1 MAKGNTK
8 SKEQKPIEQ
17 TLWDA
22 ANKLRGKVE
31 PAEYKHVVL
40 SMIFLKYANDRF
52 SEHREQMIAN
62 GQEAFLEMMPFYQKD
77 NVFYIPECAR
87 WDFIMKNAKQPD
99 IAIKID
105 TALHEIEMKNPSL
118 EGALP
123 DNYYSRLHMD
133 PSGLSSLLDLIN
145 GIDLQV
151 GGDKDVFGKVYE
163 YCLRQFALKEGKGKG
178 EFYTP
183 RTVVA
188 LLCELIEPYSGIV
201 YDGACGSGGMFVQ
214 SMRFVDEHKGNRLE
228 VSIYG
233 QELTDTTRRLAK
245 MNLAIRGISANLGA
259 EAANTFLNDQH
270 KDLKADFSLENPPF
284 NQKDWREP
292 NQLTDDPRWNGYP
305 TPPTSN
311 ANYGWLL
318 NTLSKLSQNGVG
330 VVLLANGALSA
341 DGEEYEIRKQMI
353 ENDVVESIIVLPRNM
368 FYTTNISVTIWVLNK
383 NKKSRI
389 ENRPDGTVS
398 YRDRSNE
405 VLFMD
410 LRQMGHPYEKR
421 YIEFNEEDRATIVEC
436 FKSWRFEKHNNSYKD
451 IPFFCR
457 SVSKD
462 IIAQKDYNLSPSKY
476 IELVHL
482 HQKDGFEYKRLGDY
496 ISEIDNRNSKSE
508 VTNLLGVSIE
518 KRFMPSVANIIGTD
532 LTTYKIIS
540 KNQFAC
546 SLMQVSRDG
555 GVALALYKQREPSI
569 MSPAYYLFEVTNKE
583 IFPEYLELVLM
594 GQEFDRD
601 ASFYAIGGVRGTLTW
616 QEFCDIEIPVPDKP
630 VQQELILNKRIFS
643 LKNELSDL
651 LESTELSKNEL
662 KSKLSSVIDSI

>member
-1 MAKGNTK
+1 MPKGKAKTK
-8 SKEQKPIEQ
+8 ESKPIEQ

-52 SEHREQMIAN
+52 NEHRKQMIAD
-62 GQEAFLEMMPFYQKD
+62 GQQAFLEMMPFYTKD

-87 WDFIMKNAKQPD
+87 WSFIMENAKQPD

-105 TALHEIEMKNPSL
+105 TALHEIEMKNPTLS
-118 EGALP
+118 GALP

-145 GIDLQV
+145 GIELQV
-151 GGDKDVFGKVYE
+151 GGDKDIFGKVYE

-188 LLCELIEPYSGIV
+188 LLCELIEPYHGIV
-201 YDGACGSGGMFVQ
+201 YDGACGSGGMFIQ
-214 SMRFVDEHKGNRLE
+214 SMRFVDEHRGNRLN

-292 NQLTDDPRWNGYP
+292 NQLNDDPRWSGYP

-318 NTLSKLSQNGVG
+318 NTLSKLNQNGVG

-341 DGEEYEIRKQMI
+341 GGEEYRIRKALI
-353 ENDVVESIIVLPRNM
+353 ENDVVEAIVILPRSM
-368 FYTTNISVTIWVLNK
+368 FYTTDISVTAWILNR
-383 NKKSRI
+383 NKHTRT
-389 ENRPDGTVS
+389 ENRPSGEVR
-398 YRDRSNE
+398 YRERSDE
-405 VLFMD
+405 ILFMD
-410 LRQMGHPYEKR
+410 LRQMGHPYEKK
-421 YIEFNEEDRATIVEC
+421 YIEFTQEDRDVIVDR
-436 FKSWRFEKHNNSYKD
+436 FKSWRFDGYQTPYEN
-451 IPFFCR
+451 IPEFCY
-457 SVSKD
+457 SATKAEV
-462 IIAQKDYNLSPSKY
+462 IGKDYSLVPSRY
-476 IELVHL
+476 IEFVQAGEDEDYDAKMKQLQSELQTLLIQEQQSRADLMEVM
-482 HQKDGFEYKRLGDY
+482 KGLGY
-496 ISEIDNRNSKSE
+496 EID
-508 VTNLLGVSIE
+508 I
-518 KRFMPSVANIIGTD
+518 
-532 LTTYKIIS
+532 
-540 KNQFAC
+540 
-546 SLMQVSRDG
+546 
-555 GVALALYKQREPSI
+555 
-569 MSPAYYLFEVTNKE
+569 
-583 IFPEYLELVLM
+583 
-594 GQEFDRD
+594 
-601 ASFYAIGGVRGTLTW
+601 
-616 QEFCDIEIPVPDKP
+616 
-630 VQQELILNKRIFS
+630 
-643 LKNELSDL
+643 
-651 LESTELSKNEL
+651 
-662 KSKLSSVIDSI
+662 

>member
-1 MAKGNTK
+1 MATKGNK
-8 SKEQKPIEQ
+8 NKEQKPIEQ

-62 GQEAFLEMMPFYQKD
+62 GQKAFLEMMPFYQKD

-105 TALHEIEMKNPSL
+105 TALHEIEMKNPAL

-133 PSGLSSLLDLIN
+133 TSGLSSLLDLIN

-214 SMRFVDEHKGNRLE
+214 SMRFVDEHKGNRVA

-292 NQLTDDPRWNGYP
+292 NQLVDDPRWNGYP

-341 DGEEYEIRKQMI
+341 GGDEYEIRKRMI
-353 ENDVVESIIVLPRNM
+353 ENDVVESIIVLPNRM
-368 FYTTNISVTIWVLNK
+368 FYTTDISVTIWVLNK
-383 NKKSRI
+383 NKKSHT
-389 ENRPDGTVS
+389 EKRPTGDIT
-398 YRDRSNE
+398 YRDRSGE
-405 VLFMD
+405 ILFMD
-410 LRQMGHPYEKR
+410 LRQFGHPFEKK
-421 YIEFNEEDRATIVEC
+421 YIEFTEKDREIVTKQ
-436 FKSWRFEKHNNSYKD
+436 FKAWRIENFEMSYE
-451 IPFFCR
+451 
-457 SVSKD
+457 
-462 IIAQKDYNLSPSKY
+462 NL
-476 IELVHL
+476 
-482 HQKDGFEYKRLGDY
+482 DGFCY
-496 ISEIDNRNSKSE
+496 SASKSE
-508 VTNLLGVSIE
+508 VIE
-518 KRFMPSVANIIGTD
+518 KDYSLVPSRYIPFD
-532 LTTYKIIS
+532 SQEDKI
-540 KNQFAC
+540 
-546 SLMQVSRDG
+546 DG
-555 GVALALYKQREPSI
+555 DARMKELQRE
-569 MSPAYYLFEVTNKE
+569 LKE
-583 IFPEYLELVLM
+583 LMAQEEDSKIALIKVLEDLEH
-594 GQEFDRD
+594 G
-601 ASFYAIGGVRGTLTW
+601 
-616 QEFCDIEIPVPDKP
+616 
-630 VQQELILNKRIFS
+630 FS
-643 LKNELSDL
+643 
-651 LESTELSKNEL
+651 
-662 KSKLSSVIDSI
+662 

>member
-1 MAKGNTK
+1 MAKGNAK
-8 SKEQKPIEQ
+8 NKEQKPIEQ

-52 SEHREQMIAN
+52 SEHRAQMIDN

-87 WDFIMKNAKQPD
+87 WDFIMKNAKQSD

-105 TALHEIEMKNPSL
+105 TALHEIEMKNPAL

-133 PSGLSSLLDLIN
+133 PSGISSLLDLIN

-214 SMRFVDEHKGNRLE
+214 SMRFVDEHKGNRLA

-284 NQKDWREP
+284 NQKDWREA
-292 NQLTDDPRWNGYP
+292 NQLVDDPRWNGYP

-341 DGEEYEIRKQMI
+341 GGEEYEIRKQMI
-353 ENDVVESIIVLPRNM
+353 ENDVIEAIVVLPMKM
-368 FYTTNISVTIWVLNK
+368 FYTTDISVTVWILNK
-383 NKKSRI
+383 NKHNRI
-389 ENRPDGTVS
+389 EKRPEGEVC
-398 YRDRSNE
+398 YRDRSDE
-405 VLFMD
+405 ILFMD
-410 LRQMGHPYEKR
+410 LRQIGHPFEKKYIEFTEEDRTIIVDRFRSWRWDGYKNAYEDTPEFCYSAHKDEIKENDYSLVPSR
-421 YIEFNEEDRATIVEC
+421 YIEFRQEED
-436 FKSWRFEKHNNSYKD
+436 SDDYDEKMS
-451 IPFFCR
+451 R
-457 SVSKD
+457 L
-462 IIAQKDYNLSPSKY
+462 QT
-476 IELVHL
+476 EL
-482 HQKDGFEYKRLGDY
+482 R
-496 ISEIDNRNSKSE
+496 
-508 VTNLLGVSIE
+508 
-518 KRFMPSVANIIGTD
+518 
-532 LTTYKIIS
+532 
-540 KNQFAC
+540 
-546 SLMQVSRDG
+546 
-555 GVALALYKQREPSI
+555 
-569 MSPAYYLFEVTNKE
+569 
-583 IFPEYLELVLM
+583 
-594 GQEFDRD
+594 
-601 ASFYAIGGVRGTLTW
+601 
-616 QEFCDIEIPVPDKP
+616 
-630 VQQELILNKRIFS
+630 
-643 LKNELSDL
+643 DL
-651 LESTELSKNEL
+651 LKKEEDSRKELLEVMKGLGYE
-662 KSKLSSVIDSI
+662 V

>member
-1 MAKGNTK
+1 MATK
-8 SKEQKPIEQ
+8 SNKNKEQKPIEQ

-105 TALHEIEMKNPSL
+105 TALHEIEMKNPAL

-214 SMRFVDEHKGNRLE
+214 SMRFVDEHKGNRLA

-292 NQLTDDPRWNGYP
+292 NQLVDDPRWNGYP

-341 DGEEYEIRKQMI
+341 SGEEYEIRKRMI
-353 ENDVVESIIVLPRNM
+353 ENDVVESIIILPQNM
-368 FYTTNISVTIWVLNK
+368 FYTTNISVTIWILNK
-383 NKKSRI
+383 NKKSHI
-389 ENRPDGTVS
+389 EKRPEGNIT
-398 YRDRSNE
+398 YRDRCGE
-405 VLFMD
+405 ILFMD
-410 LRQMGHPYEKR
+410 LRQMGHPYEKK
-421 YIEFNEEDRATIVEC
+421 YLEFTEEDRSIIVEK
-436 FKSWRFEKHNNSYKD
+436 FKSWRLAGNETPYED
-451 IPFFCR
+451 VPEFCYAAH
-457 SVSKD
+457 KKE
-462 IIAQKDYNLSPSKY
+462 IEENDYSLVPSKY
-476 IELVHL
+476 IKFVRAGEDEHYDEKLSQLQDEL
-482 HQKDGFEYKRLGDY
+482 KE
-496 ISEIDNRNSKSE
+496 
-508 VTNLLGVSIE
+508 LLIQE
-518 KRFMPSVANIIGTD
+518 
-532 LTTYKIIS
+532 
-540 KNQFAC
+540 Q
-546 SLMQVSRDG
+546 Q
-555 GVALALYKQREPSI
+555 SI
-569 MSPAYYLFEVTNKE
+569 MNLREV
-583 IFPEYLELVLM
+583 L
-594 GQEFDRD
+594 RD
-601 ASFYAIGGVRGTLTW
+601 L
-616 QEFCDIEIPVPDKP
+616 
-630 VQQELILNKRIFS
+630 
-643 LKNELSDL
+643 
-651 LESTELSKNEL
+651 
-662 KSKLSSVIDSI
+662 

>member
-1 MAKGNTK
+1 MAKGNNK
-8 SKEQKPIEQ
+8 NKEQKPIEQ

-52 SEHREQMIAN
+52 SEHREQMITN

-105 TALHEIEMKNPSL
+105 TALHEIEMKNPAL

-214 SMRFVDEHKGNRLE
+214 SMRFVDEHKGNRLA

-292 NQLTDDPRWNGYP
+292 NQLVDDPRWNGYP

-341 DGEEYEIRKQMI
+341 GGEEYEIRRRMI
-353 ENDVVESIIVLPRNM
+353 ENDVVESIIIMPQNM

-383 NKKSRI
+383 NKKARV
-389 ENRPDGTVS
+389 EKRPEGDVK
-398 YRDRSNE
+398 YRDRSGE
-405 VLFMD
+405 ILFMD
-410 LRQMGHPYEKR
+410 LRQMGHPYEKKYLEFTEDDRAVIVDRFKSWRMEDYQTRYENVPEFCFAAKTEEIVEKDYSLVPSR
-421 YIEFNEEDRATIVEC
+421 YIEFVQAGENEDYD
-436 FKSWRFEKHNNSYKD
+436 EKMIKL
-451 IPFFCR
+451 R
-457 SVSKD
+457 GELKEL
-462 IIAQKDYNLSPSKY
+462 IAQ
-476 IELVHL
+476 EH
-482 HQKDGFEYKRLGDY
+482 E
-496 ISEIDNRNSKSE
+496 SEK
-508 VTNLLGVSIE
+508 
-518 KRFMPSVANIIGTD
+518 
-532 LTTYKIIS
+532 
-540 KNQFAC
+540 
-546 SLMQVSRDG
+546 
-555 GVALALYKQREPSI
+555 
-569 MSPAYYLFEVTNKE
+569 
-583 IFPEYLELVLM
+583 
-594 GQEFDRD
+594 
-601 ASFYAIGGVRGTLTW
+601 
-616 QEFCDIEIPVPDKP
+616 
-630 VQQELILNKRIFS
+630 
-643 LKNELSDL
+643 
-651 LESTELSKNEL
+651 EL
-662 KSKLSSVIDSI
+662 KEVMGSLGYPIDV

>member
-1 MAKGNTK
+1 MARGTAKP
-8 SKEQKPIEQ
+8 KEQKPIEQ

-31 PAEYKHVVL
+31 PSEYKHVVL

-52 SEHREQMIAN
+52 NEHREKMKAN
-62 GQEAFLEMMPFYQKD
+62 GQEAFLEMLPFYQKD

-87 WDFIMKNAKQPD
+87 WSFIMENAKQPD

-105 TALHEIEMKNPSL
+105 TALHEIEMKNKTL
-118 EGALP
+118 AGALP

-145 GIDLQV
+145 GLELQV

-214 SMRFVDEHKGNRLE
+214 SMRFVDEHKGNRLN

-284 NQKDWREP
+284 NQKDWREA
-292 NQLTDDPRWNGYP
+292 NQLNSDPRWDGYP

-318 NTLSKLSQNGVG
+318 NTLSKLGQNGVG

-341 DGEEYEIRKQMI
+341 GGEEYEIRKRLI
-353 ENDVVESIIVLPRNM
+353 ENDRVEAIVILPQNM
-368 FYTTNISVTIWVLNK
+368 FYTTNISVTIWILNK
-383 NKKSRI
+383 NKKARV
-389 ENRPDGTVS
+389 EKHPDGDVTF
-398 YRDRSNE
+398 RDRTDE
-405 VLFMD
+405 ILFMD
-410 LRQMGHPYEKR
+410 LRQMGHPYEKKYIELTDEDRAVVVDRFKSWRLDGYNMPYENVPEFCYAAKKPEIAEKDYSLVPSR
-421 YIEFNEEDRATIVEC
+421 YIEFIQAGEDIDYD
-436 FKSWRFEKHNNSYKD
+436 EKM
-451 IPFFCR
+451 
-457 SVSKD
+457 
-462 IIAQKDYNLSPSKY
+462 AQLQGDLK
-476 IELVHL
+476 ELL
-482 HQKDGFEYKRLGDY
+482 IQEQQSRQ
-496 ISEIDNRNSKSE
+496 E
-508 VTNLLGVSIE
+508 LLGVM
-518 KRFMPSVANIIGTD
+518 KD
-532 LTTYKIIS
+532 LGYPI
-540 KNQFAC
+540 
-546 SLMQVSRDG
+546 
-555 GVALALYKQREPSI
+555 
-569 MSPAYYLFEVTNKE
+569 
-583 IFPEYLELVLM
+583 
-594 GQEFDRD
+594 
-601 ASFYAIGGVRGTLTW
+601 
-616 QEFCDIEIPVPDKP
+616 
-630 VQQELILNKRIFS
+630 
-643 LKNELSDL
+643 DL
-651 LESTELSKNEL
+651 
-662 KSKLSSVIDSI
+662 

>member
-1 MAKGNTK
+1 MARRTAKP
-8 SKEQKPIEQ
+8 KEQKPIEQ

-52 SEHREQMIAN
+52 DEHRKQMIAD
-62 GQEAFLEMMPFYQKD
+62 GLEAFLEMMPFYMKD

-87 WDFIMKNAKQPD
+87 WAYIMENAKQPD

-105 TALHEIEMKNPSL
+105 TALHEIEMKNPAL

-145 GIDLQV
+145 GLELQV

-214 SMRFVDEHKGNRLE
+214 SMKFVDEHKGNRLN

-284 NQKDWREP
+284 NQKDWREA
-292 NQLTDDPRWNGYP
+292 NQLNDDPRWSGYP

-318 NTLSKLSQNGVG
+318 NTLSKLGQNGVG

-341 DGEEYEIRKQMI
+341 GTAGNDEYEIRKRLI
-353 ENDVVESIIVLPRNM
+353 ENDIVESIIILPRNM
-368 FYTTNISVTIWVLNK
+368 FYTTDISVTVWMLNK

-389 ENRPDGTVS
+389 EKRPEGNVTF
-398 YRDRSNE
+398 RDRSGE

-410 LRQMGHPYEKR
+410 LRQMGHPYEKK
-421 YIEFNEEDRATIVEC
+421 YIEFTDEDRAIIVDR
-436 FKSWRFEKHNNSYKD
+436 FKSWRFENYGTPYED
-451 IPFFCR
+451 VPEFCYAAKKAEI
-457 SVSKD
+457 VE
-462 IIAQKDYNLSPSKY
+462 KDYSLVPSRY
-476 IELVHL
+476 IEFVNRDESVGYEEKMSQLQGEL
-482 HQKDGFEYKRLGDY
+482 KD
-496 ISEIDNRNSKSE
+496 
-508 VTNLLGVSIE
+508 LLIQE
-518 KRFMPSVANIIGTD
+518 
-532 LTTYKIIS
+532 
-540 KNQFAC
+540 Q
-546 SLMQVSRDG
+546 QSR
-555 GVALALYKQREPSI
+555 Q
-569 MSPAYYLFEVTNKE
+569 
-583 IFPEYLELVLM
+583 
-594 GQEFDRD
+594 
-601 ASFYAIGGVRGTLTW
+601 
-616 QEFCDIEIPVPDKP
+616 
-630 VQQELILNKRIFS
+630 
-643 LKNELSDL
+643 DL
-651 LESTELSKNEL
+651 LEVMKGLGYEI
-662 KSKLSSVIDSI
+662 KL

>member
-1 MAKGNTK
+1 MARGSAKV
-8 SKEQKPIEQ
+8 KEEKPIEQ

-40 SMIFLKYANDRF
+40 SLIFLKYANDKF
-52 SEHREQMIAN
+52 NEHRENMIAN
-62 GQEAFLEMMPFYQKD
+62 GQESFLEMMPFYTKD
-77 NVFYIPECAR
+77 NVFYIPESAR
-87 WDFIMKNAKQPD
+87 WNYIMQNAKQPD

-105 TALHEIEMKNPSL
+105 TALHEIEQKNPAL

-145 GIDLQV
+145 GLELQV

-214 SMRFVDEHKGNRLE
+214 SMRFVDEHKGNRLN

-284 NQKDWREP
+284 NQKDWRES
-292 NQLTDDPRWNGYP
+292 NQLNDDPRWNGYP

-318 NTLSKLSQNGVG
+318 NTLSKLGQNGVG

-341 DGEEYEIRKQMI
+341 GSVGNDEYEIRKRLI
-353 ENDVVESIIVLPRNM
+353 ENDIVESIIILPRNM
-368 FYTTNISVTIWVLNK
+368 FYTTDISVTVWMLNK
-383 NKKSRI
+383 NKRSRT
-389 ENRPDGTVS
+389 EKRPDGDVRF
-398 YRDRSNE
+398 RDRSGE

-410 LRQMGHPYEKR
+410 LRQMGHPYEKK
-421 YIEFNEEDRATIVEC
+421 YIEFTEEDRAVVVEK
-436 FKSWRFEKHNNSYKD
+436 FKSWRFDDYGTDYSDVPEFCYRATKD
-451 IPFFCR
+451 E
-457 SVSKD
+457 
-462 IIAQKDYNLSPSKY
+462 IIEKDYSLVPSRY
-476 IELVHL
+476 IE
-482 HQKDGFEYKRLGDY
+482 F
-496 ISEIDNRNSKSE
+496 INRDESVGYE
-508 VTNLLGVSIE
+508 ETME
-518 KRFMPSVANIIGTD
+518 KLNV
-532 LTTYKIIS
+532 
-540 KNQFAC
+540 
-546 SLMQVSRDG
+546 
-555 GVALALYKQREPSI
+555 
-569 MSPAYYLFEVTNKE
+569 
-583 IFPEYLELVLM
+583 EL
-594 GQEFDRD
+594 
-601 ASFYAIGGVRGTLTW
+601 
-616 QEFCDIEIPVPDKP
+616 K
-630 VQQELILNKRIFS
+630 
-643 LKNELSDL
+643 DL
-651 LESTELSKNEL
+651 LIQEEQSKQSLLEVMKGL
-662 KSKLSSVIDSI
+662 GYEIKL